1 MSDREM
7 RERIEAVLRG
17 LEVRTLEERIAPVKC
32 DKNPDAPECAPVA
45 RYGVVEDPDPEPS
58 VRYGIGF

>member
-1 MSDREM
+1 MTEREM
-7 RERIEAVLRG
+7 RTKIDSVLRD
-17 LEVRTLEERIAPVKC
+17 LEVQELEERIAPVKC

-45 RYGVVEDPDPEPS
+45 RYGVVEDPV